1 MVNAIDIHKLTLEE
15 LNGVVDLY
23 PWYGGARMELCR
35 RMAALGALSESQVAR
50 TALHISSRR
59 LLYDLVKGG
68 KKADCSDKD
77 AKTLIESYISSPSPA
92 AEPKRVHVVGGDYFS
107 QAEYAWTSF
116 DRPSKVFALSNCIP
130 GRIHPMQKPIRL
142 YEFLLEQFGSK
153 GDLVLDTHLGSG
165 SSRIAARN
173 LGFRFI
179 GTEKDEYYFSEEERR
194 WMSLPTAIEKEREEG
209 GQMYLFDEDMEED
222 ER

>member
-92 AEPKRVHVVGGDYFS
+92 AESKRVHVVGGDYFS
-107 QAEYAWTSF
+107 QAEYDSVRQSD
-116 DRPSKVFALSNCIP
+116 DRIFSRFAT
-130 GRIHPMQKPIRL
+130 K
-142 YEFLLEQFGSK
+142 
-153 GDLVLDTHLGSG
+153 
-165 SSRIAARN
+165 A
-173 LGFRFI
+173 
-179 GTEKDEYYFSEEERR
+179 
-194 WMSLPTAIEKEREEG
+194 REEG
-209 GQMYLFDEDMEED
+209 YTDTEDDRFMDFCTETLAKIYLEQDYRDQAIDIYSKLSLRYPEKSVYFATLIDEIKQKEQ
-222 ER
+222 